1 MILGVKGT
9 VTKMWGYRG
18 DGYGMHDDAGAGFWV
33 MVVMMLLVLVAVLA
47 LLYLLVV
54 RTGGTSGRDQGGVA
68 GEPRVADR
76 LLDERFARGE
86 IDEDEYRQRRA
97 VLRGG

>member
-9 VTKMWGYRG
+9 VKTMWGYRG

-54 RTGGTSGRDQGGVA
+54 RTGGTSARDQGSGA
-68 GEPRVADR
+68 AELRVADR

-86 IDEDEYRQRRA
+86 IDEDEYRHRRA
-97 VLRGG
+97 VLHGG